1 MKKVFVAGATG
12 WAGSEISRAIF
23 NNDEMILT
31 GGLSLSQDG
40 KNLSEILSLKSD
52 KNIPLFKSIE
62 DAIEHVEFDI
72 LVDFTKPAIAK
83 HNIHTALQKGK
94 KVIIGTSGLTDKD
107 YEEIERIANENN
119 TSVLAAG
126 NFALTVI
133 LLQKF
138 AEMAAKYIP
147 HYEIIDYADAKKID
161 APSGTVAELAY
172 RLSKVQKP
180 ELAVAIDDTIG
191 NKETRGATINGIQV
205 HAVRLPGHTLGVET
219 IFGLKGEKL
228 ILRHDSG
235 ESAEPYVKGVLL
247 AIKNIDTFKG
257 LRRGLD
263 SIMEF

>member
-1 MKKVFVAGATG
+1 
-12 WAGSEISRAIF
+12 
-23 NNDEMILT
+23 
-31 GGLSLSQDG
+31 
-40 KNLSEILSLKSD
+40 
-52 KNIPLFKSIE
+52 
-62 DAIEHVEFDI
+62 
-72 LVDFTKPAIAK
+72 
-83 HNIHTALQKGK
+83 
-94 KVIIGTSGLTDKD
+94 
-107 YEEIERIANENN
+107 
-119 TSVLAAG
+119 
-126 NFALTVI
+126 
-133 LLQKF
+133 
-138 AEMAAKYIP
+138 MAAKYIP

>member
-52 KNIPLFKSIE
+52 NNIPLFKSIE

-72 LVDFTKPAIAK
+72 LVDFTKPVIAK

-126 NFALTVI
+126 NF
-133 LLQKF
+133 
-138 AEMAAKYIP
+138 IP

-247 AIKNIDTFKG
+247 AIKNIDNFKG